1 MNELQAASENPEW
14 KLDEELKKHWPSA
27 VEGDFEHPEKGTIHF
42 WAGEQRGRIVVRF
55 TYSQQPVEDQ
65 NKVFF
70 IDAGTEG
77 WVLRHVSEFQNL
89 DAELKLVKNQSFRI
103 LDELN
108 QRYRGII
115 DEFMKVRDGWSHF

>member
-1 MNELQAASENPEW
+1 MQ
-14 KLDEELKKHWPSA
+14 
-27 VEGDFEHPEKGTIHF
+27 
-42 WAGEQRGRIVVRF
+42 QRGRIVVRF
-55 TYSQQPVEDQ
+55 TYPQQPVEDR
-65 NKVFF
+65 NIVFF

>member
-1 MNELQAASENPEW
+1 MKETATTPDNPEW
-14 KLDEELKKHWPSA
+14 KFEEELKKHWPSA
-27 VEGDFEHPEKGTIHF
+27 VEGDFEHSEKGVIHY

-55 TYSQQPVEDQ
+55 TYLQQPVEDQ

-89 DAELKLVKNQSFRI
+89 EAELKLVKNQSFRI

-108 QRYRGII
+108 QRYLGII